1 MTSSTGERRLAGAGR
16 SGEAG
21 GERTVAIEAYGTEG
35 KGSWWRRRG
44 GEARGSY
51 TSVSHAGNWVLVAAT
66 WNWNWTARK
75 KSDRRRRPRWPPAGG
90 AGAAAPCA
98 LHCPSTSLQGGTGT
112 AGPTSQRLLA
122 PAESEPR
129 GSGRQHGGRLGRRGT
144 RPLAWNPLTA
154 CPSRLTR
161 PTDRLW
167 LGPGAGLPRWLKGPP
182 PRPWPSAGGWRR
194 HAEMRGFHGCHPIPS
209 RCLCLS
215 VRLSLRFV
223 GCHMPA
229 RQPPFLESRNP
240 STPHP
245 AFH

>member
-1 MTSSTGERRLAGAGR
+1 MAAAGR
-16 SGEAG
+16 GSSRLIYLSISRRQLGVGGRHLELELDREEKVRPAAASTMAAG
-21 GERTVAIEAYGTEG
+21 W
-35 KGSWWRRRG
+35 GSWSCSPMCPPLPLHLTPRRHG
-44 GEARGSY
+44 HS
-51 TSVSHAGNWVLVAAT
+51 
-66 WNWNWTARK
+66 
-75 KSDRRRRPRWPPAGG
+75 G
-90 AGAAAPCA
+90 A
-98 LHCPSTSLQGGTGT
+98 
-112 AGPTSQRLLA
+112 TSQRLLA
-122 PAESEPR
+122 PAESEPW
-129 GSGRQHGGRLGRRGT
+129 GSGRRHGGRLGRRGT

-229 RQPPFLESRNP
+229 RQPPYLESRDP